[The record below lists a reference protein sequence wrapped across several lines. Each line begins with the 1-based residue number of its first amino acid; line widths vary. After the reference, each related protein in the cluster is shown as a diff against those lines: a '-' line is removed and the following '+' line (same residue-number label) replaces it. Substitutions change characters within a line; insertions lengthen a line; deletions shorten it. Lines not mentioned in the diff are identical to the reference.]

1 MYRVT
6 PRARRAAAHT
16 HAAPESSAYATR
28 HTPHITHA
36 TSHAHIDFY
45 EHPVVVSQRRIVMR
59 KVCVWMAPR
68 CSFELAHSAT
78 VARLHD
84 ALFSGGDE
92 AKLYP
97 TIAGMPMHTAQ
108 PTMADGS

>member
-1 MYRVT
+1 M
-6 PRARRAAAHT
+6 
-16 HAAPESSAYATR
+16 
-28 HTPHITHA
+28 PHHMPN
-36 TSHAHIDFY
+36 DCY
-45 EHPVVVSQRRIVMR
+45 KHPVVVSEAQSHAQS
-59 KVCVWMAPR
+59 VCVDGPALQ
-68 CSFELAHSAT
+68 LAHSAA